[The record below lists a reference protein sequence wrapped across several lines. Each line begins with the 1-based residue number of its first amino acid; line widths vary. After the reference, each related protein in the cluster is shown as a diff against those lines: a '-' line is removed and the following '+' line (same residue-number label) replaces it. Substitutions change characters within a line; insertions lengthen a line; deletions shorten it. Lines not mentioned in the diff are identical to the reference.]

1 MSNCPTNVAFRQTS
15 TLGAGEASL
24 ARRERS
30 SGKPLHQTRSMLN
43 FADNEQIWFQNRRQ
57 SSRRKSRPLLPY
69 EIAQYHQMAHSTFA
83 SQESAHYSFTSQPAG
98 NSTPPDSS
106 QDSVSRM
113 SGIVDPQIS
122 MDHSPDQPR
131 MQQGPDVHIQTAAP
145 LPGSQESFTSTGYLA
160 NRRSAN
166 MPGSDGTSSDGS
178 GEELAT
184 VTGRPSQKAPSFVR
198 LAMTAEGKAEVV
210 TKNAASPSPPRPV
223 QSPQIGDTPI
233 LGAIPFKMTPSS
245 STRTLHRSSSGRS
258 RDSRSW
264 EFWCDK
270 DARAELEV
278 AAEKN
283 SSGSAAGAIG
293 LLRSA
298 SGRNILGSMPLKR
311 NSGILGPSAIT
322 KRTKL
327 DSSKRPPLQRS
338 RTSLGRL
345 QSGTSEGV
353 TAYAK
358 PMSKPKHSI
367 STYMPG
373 DDSNKE
379 NVSPEWRGRGDRRS
393 DLHSDAE
400 STSPGPDATLLHD
413 DLVVDASLQFRSSQ
427 APTMRSNLSSRDRSD
442 GEYKQPFESDAA
454 RSSSQRRA
462 GPSAEADL
470 DCIQGLLSLSQGN
483 WR

>member
-1 MSNCPTNVAFRQTS
+1 MLAF
-15 TLGAGEASL
+15 A
-24 ARRERS
+24 
-30 SGKPLHQTRSMLN
+30 N
-43 FADNEQIWFQNRRQ
+43 NEQIWFQNRRQ
-57 SSRRKSRPLLPY
+57 SARRRSRPLLPY
-69 EIAQYHQMAHSTFA
+69 EIAQYHQMSHIAFS
-83 SQESAHYSFTSQPAG
+83 SQESLHYSFTSQTAAS
-98 NSTPPDSS
+98 STSPDGS
-106 QDSVSRM
+106 QDPASQT
-113 SGIVDPQIS
+113 SGIVEPDVS
-122 MDHSPDQPR
+122 TEHSADQPC
-131 MQQGPDVHIQTAAP
+131 MQQESNMQRETTAPA
-145 LPGSQESFTSTGYLA
+145 LCSQESFTSVGYLA

-166 MPGSDGTSSDGS
+166 MLGSDGTSGDDS
-178 GEELAT
+178 GEEFTGA
-184 VTGRPSQKAPSFVR
+184 TGRRIQKAPSFVR

-223 QSPQIGDTPI
+223 QSPQIGDTPV
-233 LGAIPFKMTPSS
+233 LGHIPFKMAPSS
-245 STRTLHRSSSGRS
+245 VRMLHRSSSGRS

-278 AAEKN
+278 TAEKN

-298 SGRNILGSMPLKR
+298 SGRSILGSMPLKR
-311 NSGILGPSAIT
+311 NSGILGPSAIS
-322 KRTKL
+322 KRVKL

-345 QSGTSEGV
+345 QSSTSEGV

-358 PMSKPKHSI
+358 PMSKSKHNVT
-367 STYMPG
+367 TYMPG

-379 NVSPEWRGRGDRRS
+379 NVSPEWRGRPDRRS

-442 GEYKQPFESDAA
+442 GEYKRPFVNDAVGNGG
-454 RSSSQRRA
+454 QRRT
-462 GPSAEADL
+462 GPSVEADL